1 MMNFL
6 DSLGQATVEYIL
18 IFAFMAMISLGI
30 VRAIGGG
37 VSTSVG
43 TLAYTLTQE
52 LSTGVCAKNCFY
64 SGFINE

>member
-1 MMNFL
+1 MNL
-6 DSLGQATVEYIL
+6 LNSRGQATVEYVL
-18 IFAFMAMISLGI
+18 IFAFMGMVSLGI

-43 TLAYTLTQE
+43 TLAYALTQE
-52 LSTGVCAKNCFY
+52 LSTGICPKNCFY